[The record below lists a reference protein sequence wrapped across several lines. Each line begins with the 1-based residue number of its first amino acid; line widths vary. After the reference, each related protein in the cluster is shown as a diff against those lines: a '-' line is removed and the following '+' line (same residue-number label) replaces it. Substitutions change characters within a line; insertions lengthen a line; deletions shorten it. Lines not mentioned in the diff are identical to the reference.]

1 MDINHIRE
9 LYEYTRWAN
18 QRTLSAA
25 AKLDLEKFT
34 RAMGNSF
41 ASVRDTLAHILSG
54 EWIWLER
61 WQGRFPA
68 DLLNPAD
75 FATVQSLETRWK
87 TVEQD
92 CEQFMREL
100 TPQRLNQDLAYLNR
114 AGQRFSY
121 PLWQQMIHVVNHS
134 TYHRGQVTTM
144 LRQLGAEPAV
154 TDFLVYYDEKETRQ

>member
-1 MDINHIRE
+1 MDLDHIRE

-25 AKLDLEKFT
+25 AKLDPEKFT

-41 ASVRDTLAHILSG
+41 ASVRDTLSHILSG

-68 DLLNPAD
+68 DLLNPTD
-75 FATVQSLETRWK
+75 FPTVQSLETRWK
-87 TVEQD
+87 AIDQD
-92 CEQFMREL
+92 REQFMMGL

-114 AGQRFSY
+114 AGLRFSY

-154 TDFLVYYDEKETRQ
+154 TDFLVYYDEKATR